1 MAYTPHPLSSIACI
15 ACIACI
21 AYLIVENAINLAKL
35 TSDSDTSVSP
45 YCAEFRLKDHLLLL
59 AKWLGSFDL
68 ADFPP
73 LLADIL
79 TRRGIPLTFL
89 TNSITQNNKEK
100 LACPKPQN

>member
-1 MAYTPHPLSSIACI
+1 MWLIRHTPFS
-15 ACIACI
+15 IACI
-21 AYLIVENAINLAKL
+21 AYLIVENAINLAKR
-35 TSDSDTSVSP
+35 TTDSDTSVSP

-59 AKWLGSFDL
+59 AKWLGMSFDP

-73 LLADIL
+73 EMVDIL

-89 TNSITQNNKEK
+89 TNSSITQNNKEK